1 MVFLRSYFIYPP
13 KGNSYKQD
21 IEYKNYVMSIE
32 SRQTA
37 QGVGDWKGGGGWEEV
52 EEGIEG
58 IMVKGKNILIV
69 S

>member
-1 MVFLRSYFIYPP
+1 
-13 KGNSYKQD
+13 
-21 IEYKNYVMSIE
+21 MSIE